1 MLKSH
6 IDFRAWLVVALM
18 FIALGLAFT
27 GRASLSLLTNVWSD
41 DFGWSRTFLAFGG
54 SMILIVMAMS
64 APVVGYLLDRFG
76 PRYIVSSGLIL
87 SGIAIFQTSFMTT
100 KEEFLL
106 LFSITAAVG
115 YGVVSVPIAVST
127 IARKFERNRG
137 FASSL
142 GLAGVGGG
150 QALFLPLIAWSI
162 ATYGW
167 RGALMMFGCGL
178 IITGLI
184 SMVCMDNAVQV
195 SETDADKKNK
205 TRRFRAKLQIIFRS
219 KIFWLLGSSY
229 MICGFTTAGIVKVH
243 FIPFVNLVC
252 GFSLNDSALA
262 YGVIAIFDAVGLIIA
277 GALSDRFSRP
287 LLLGSVYFLRALT
300 FLILFFITTEYWV
313 LILFAIIF
321 GILDFATVPLNA
333 GLVADHLGLSSMGL
347 TMGLLFAGHSIGGAL
362 GSFLGGSVYDYS
374 ASYDF
379 VWITGLALALIAAF
393 LAWAVPESSEFRD

>member
-54 SMILIVMAMS
+54 SMILMVMAMS

-229 MICGFTTAGIVKVH
+229 MICGFTT
-243 FIPFVNLVC
+243 LE
-252 GFSLNDSALA
+252 L
-262 YGVIAIFDAVGLIIA
+262 
-277 GALSDRFSRP
+277 
-287 LLLGSVYFLRALT
+287 
-300 FLILFFITTEYWV
+300 
-313 LILFAIIF
+313 
-321 GILDFATVPLNA
+321 
-333 GLVADHLGLSSMGL
+333 
-347 TMGLLFAGHSIGGAL
+347 
-362 GSFLGGSVYDYS
+362 
-374 ASYDF
+374 
-379 VWITGLALALIAAF
+379 
-393 LAWAVPESSEFRD
+393 